1 MTALKPDTPHLRRA
15 LARSQRAKARAT
27 LTACSPLLTRWFYF
41 PDCAGRYDGS
51 IMNRVSRA
59 LLKVLRFFSG
69 LSMAAIFSNY
79 TEPLAS
85 VSSKSAVPK

>member
-27 LTACSPLLTRWFYF
+27 LAACSPLLTRWFYF
-41 PDCAGRYDGS
+41 PDCARRYDGS

-59 LLKVLRFFSG
+59 LLKLVRFFSG

-79 TEPLAS
+79 SDALPSAS
-85 VSSKSAVPK
+85 GKSAVPK